1 VLKKKPKDNSDSEDD
16 DTGFNDNISEK
27 QITIN
32 VYNTLI
38 KMLAK

>member
-1 VLKKKPKDNSDSEDD
+1 VLKKKPKDDSDSKDNN
-16 DTGFNDNISEK
+16 TGFGDNISEK

-32 VYNTLI
+32 VYNMLI